1 MYGSG
6 LSTNISNLL
15 IRVSEDFR
23 YLKARYKSYFIW
35 YYMKKIF
42 SKISTIFIFKNSQY
56 LYLQN
61 LLNKEIRSIEKKIYH
76 YEKSVCKYFLKNQT
90 IRLEKDVNKLVN
102 SNKNFILSALN
113 LAFLGSFVRG
123 NIFIYKNLYFWP
135 DGYLPLLI
143 NKKINK
149 VNKVAGRN
157 LLRNLKLKKIKNSC
171 LW

>member
-1 MYGSG
+1 MLTLVFLFKKSNKKFKYDANYKISGDSKYLLELSSKNLKHKHLNFTSVCMYGSG

-61 LLNKEIRSIEKKIYH
+61 LLNKEIRSIEKK
-76 YEKSVCKYFLKNQT
+76 FT
-90 IRLEKDVNKLVN
+90 IMKKV
-102 SNKNFILSALN
+102 
-113 LAFLGSFVRG
+113 FV
-123 NIFIYKNLYFWP
+123 NIF
-135 DGYLPLLI
+135 
-143 NKKINK
+143 
-149 VNKVAGRN
+149 
-157 LLRNLKLKKIKNSC
+157 
-171 LW
+171 